1 MICKK
6 CGQDF
11 PDDMPKCLWCDAPNE
26 GDDKDVEILEQ
37 EEGSVD
43 ADSEEP
49 MEGEHPVGNF
59 MWSAALGG
67 PLIASIVHFK
77 ALKGKA
83 LAHFFFSLV
92 AINFFIRTA
101 DRALSHAVY
110 FEKWPVLLLPYFVVY
125 VAAYIVIFGKVGAK
139 NLKVDAPRYKPQ
151 EYRRRERWGI
161 GLGIAYLV
169 AASAVDILFLQ

>member
-37 EEGSVD
+37 QEGSVD

-67 PLIASIVHFK
+67 PLIASIVHYK
-77 ALKGKA
+77 ALKAKA
-83 LAHFFFSLV
+83 FAHFFFSLV
-92 AINFFIRTA
+92 ALNFLFRAA
-101 DRALSHAVY
+101 DRSLSHIVY
-110 FEKWPVLLLPYFVVY
+110 FEKWPVLLLPFFVIY
-125 VAAYIVIFGKVGAK
+125 VIAYIVVFGKVGAK

-161 GLGIAYLV
+161 GLGIAYLIV
-169 AASAVDILFLQ
+169 SIVVDVLFL

>member
-37 EEGSVD
+37 QEWSVD

-67 PLIASIVHFK
+67 PLIASIVHYK

-83 LAHFFFSLV
+83 FVHFFFSLV
-92 AINFFIRTA
+92 ALNFLFRAA
-101 DRALSHAVY
+101 DRSLSHIVY
-110 FEKWPVLLLPYFVVY
+110 FEKWPVLLLPFFVIY
-125 VAAYIVIFGKVGAK
+125 VIAYIVVFGKVGAK

-161 GLGIAYLV
+161 GLGIAYLIV
-169 AASAVDILFLQ
+169 SIVVDVLFL